1 MLFPRSLST
10 HVEPESDNQGISILG
25 GVAVRGRGIES
36 SVGIM
41 SVESLS
47 LVASVMVKKD
57 IAKTVVHD
65 TRFVIT
71 RTC

>member
-25 GVAVRGRGIES
+25 GVAVRGRGSES
-36 SVGIM
+36 SAGLV
-41 SVESLS
+41 SCESLS
-47 LVASVMVKKD
+47 LVARVMVKKD
-57 IAKTVVHD
+57 IAKTVVHE

-71 RTC
+71 RIC